1 MKVLR
6 TSILILLVL
15 LILSFFSQVSRI
27 VGGAETPFDPSSVSY
42 YDVVK
47 KALNLTSDQET
58 MLKNNG
64 LLVVE
69 VPNTTIGYTYT
80 PALRFEDFYYTEVY
94 GNDLPV
100 FVTTDSI
107 LHLFHVV
114 FDCSVRMLEQCA
126 FYPMILNISEYAFN
140 TSLNDYNTMA
150 HDGSL
155 RYWAVRNTTV
165 YFAVGLSLITGENV
179 TLPPELSADEMFYLD
194 EIYSDQLQFVSAGTW
209 NFPGSP
215 HSAEVKYDFTQFK
228 VRGHYLGVP
237 ELERYFRTFMWYGN
251 YPIFV
256 PRNDESYDWTVSHI
270 DDEAIVFMRDL
281 LKSNQQC
288 YDDWVLMYN
297 VTSALIGESDSI
309 NLLTLE
315 TALHNAFG
323 DAAQYLDL
331 VAAQGGLAKL
341 REELGKP
348 EYQQQIL
355 SQALLTQP
363 PPEPLPRYPIVFQ
376 FMGQRYVPD
385 SYIFQMLTWDKVGFN
400 SSGKRRIMPEGADVF
415 AVLGSQRAYQLL
427 TPDFN
432 YTGYTQNLETLK
444 QNFNNLTEQDWT
456 LSSYMAW
463 MHALQSLVNVD
474 YNETYPQFMRTLAWQ
489 DEKLNTALG
498 SWAQLRHDTLLYA
511 KQTYIPGTL
520 CSYPEAFVEPNP
532 TFYER
537 MQKLTQK
544 TSEAVGILPPNT
556 VTPIIM
562 NSLETLTNATQ
573 TLETVSNK
581 ELARQPLAQEEIDFI
596 KTITYGCG
604 SGSPVGWYVNT
615 MHIIA
620 QAANYTSILD
630 VPVVADVATFPP
642 GDIFDPPQILHVA
655 DGYVEALV
663 VFYPRPD
670 GTLAA
675 AVGPVFSYYEFK
687 LIGTTRL
694 NDNEWKNVLAWEN
707 RTEYLPEWL
716 RDIYGTSLPWPAS
729 EYNTIML
736 TVMVMTATIAIVATK
751 RLTRVKK
758 YKEPSTETR

>member
-1 MKVLR
+1 MKVYR
-6 TSILILLVL
+6 TDVLILLIL
-15 LILSFFSQVSRI
+15 LILPLFSSVSRI
-27 VGGAETPFDPSSVSY
+27 VGDAGTSFKPSSVSY
-42 YDVVK
+42 YDAVK

-58 MLKNNG
+58 MLENNG
-64 LLVVE
+64 FVVVE
-69 VPNTTIGYTYT
+69 VPNTTIGYMYN
-80 PALRFEDFYYTEVY
+80 PALRFEDFYYSEVY

-100 FVTTDSI
+100 FITTDSI

-114 FDCSVRMLEQCA
+114 FDCSVRILEQHA
-126 FYPMILNISEYAFN
+126 FYPMILNISKYAFN
-140 TSLNDYNTMA
+140 TSLNDYNKMA

-155 RYWAVRNTTV
+155 KYWAIRNSTV
-165 YFAVGLSLITGENV
+165 YFAVGLSLISGQNV

-194 EIYSDQLQFVSAGTW
+194 QIYSDQLQFVSAGAW
-209 NFPGSP
+209 NFPSSP
-215 HSAEVKYDFTQFK
+215 YSAEVKYDFTQFK

-270 DDEAIVFMRDL
+270 DDAAIVYVRDL
-281 LKSNQQC
+281 LKSNQQY
-288 YDDWVLMYN
+288 YDDWGLMYN
-297 VTSALIGESDSI
+297 VTGALIGESDSI

-323 DAAQYLDL
+323 DATQYLDL
-331 VAAQGGLAKL
+331 VTAQGGLAKL
-341 REELGKP
+341 REELSKP

-363 PPEPLPRYPIVFQ
+363 PPQPLPRYPIVFQ

-400 SSGKRRIMPEGADVF
+400 STGKRRIMPEGADVF

-432 YTGYTQNLETLK
+432 YTGYTQNLQTLER
-444 QNFNNLTEQDWT
+444 NFNNLTEQDWT
-456 LSSYMAW
+456 RSSYMAW

-474 YNETYPQFMRTLAWQ
+474 YNDTYPQFMRTLAWQ

-537 MQKLTQK
+537 MQKLTER
-544 TSEAVGILPPNT
+544 TSEAVSILPQNDFT
-556 VTPIIM
+556 YTIM
-562 NSLETLTNATQ
+562 NSLETLNNVTQ
-573 TLETVSNK
+573 TLETISTK
-581 ELARQPLAQEEIDFI
+581 ELAGQPLAQEEIDFI
-596 KTITYGCG
+596 KTNTYGCG

-620 QAANYTSILD
+620 GVANYTSILD
-630 VPVVADVATFPP
+630 VPVIADVATFPP
-642 GDIFDPPQILHVA
+642 GDVYDPPQILHVA
-655 DGYVEALV
+655 DGYVEAAV

-694 NDNEWKNVLAWEN
+694 NDDEWKTMLAWEN

-716 RDIYGTSLPWPAS
+716 RDIYGTSLPWPAP
-729 EYNTIML
+729 EYNVTML
-736 TVMVMTATIAIVATK
+736 TVMIMTTTIAIVATK
-751 RLTRVKK
+751 RLTGVKK
-758 YKEPSTETR
+758 YRKPSTKTP

>member
-1 MKVLR
+1 MKGHR
-6 TSILILLVL
+6 TDVLILLIL
-15 LILSFFSQVSRI
+15 LISPLFSSISRI
-27 VGGAETPFDPSSVSY
+27 VNGAGTPFDPSSVSY
-42 YDVVK
+42 YDIVK
-47 KALNLTSDQET
+47 KALNLTSDQEA
-58 MLKNNG
+58 MLQNNG
-64 LLVVE
+64 FVVVE
-69 VPNTTIGYTYT
+69 VPNVTIGYMFS
-80 PALRFEDFYYTEVY
+80 PALRFQDFYYSEVY

-100 FVTTDSI
+100 FITTDSI

-114 FDCSVRMLEQCA
+114 FDCSVRMLEQYA
-126 FYPMILNISEYAFN
+126 LYPMISNISEYAFD

-155 RYWAVRNTTV
+155 RYWAVRNSTV
-165 YFAVGLSLITGENV
+165 YFAVGLSLITGKNV

-194 EIYSDQLQFVSAGTW
+194 QIYSDQLQFVPAGTW
-209 NFPGSP
+209 NFPSTP
-215 HSAEVKYDFTQFK
+215 YNAEVQYDFTQFK

-237 ELERYFRTFMWYGN
+237 DLERYFRTFMWYGN

-256 PRNDESYDWTVSHI
+256 PRNDESYDWSVSHI
-270 DDEAIVFMRDL
+270 DDAAIVYMRDL
-281 LKSNQQC
+281 LKSNQQ
-288 YDDWVLMYN
+288 YYNDWVLVYN
-297 VTSALIGESDSI
+297 VTTALVGQSDSI
-309 NLLTLE
+309 NLVTVE

-323 DAAQYLDL
+323 DAAQYFNF
-331 VAAQGGLAKL
+331 VAAQGGLGKL

-348 EYQQQIL
+348 EYQQRIL
-355 SQALLTQP
+355 SQALLTP
-363 PPEPLPRYPIVFQ
+363 APPEPLPRYPIVFQ

-400 SSGKRRIMPEGADVF
+400 SAGKRRIMPEGADVF

-432 YTGYTQNLETLK
+432 YTGYTQNLQTLE
-444 QNFNNLTEQDWT
+444 QDFNNLTEQDWT
-456 LSSYMAW
+456 CSSYMAW

-532 TFYER
+532 TFYAR
-537 MQKLTQK
+537 MQKLTEK
-544 TSEAVGILPPNT
+544 TSEAVSILPPNY
-556 VTPIIM
+556 VTSTIM
-562 NSLETLTNATQ
+562 NALETLNNATQ
-573 TLETVSNK
+573 TLETVSIK
-581 ELARQPLAQEEIDFI
+581 ELAGQPLAQDETDFI
-596 KTITYGCG
+596 KKITYGCG
-604 SGSPVGWYVNT
+604 SGSPVGWYVST
-615 MHIIA
+615 MNIIA
-620 QAANYTSILD
+620 EAANYTSILD

-655 DGYVEALV
+655 DGYVEAVV

-694 NDNEWKNVLAWEN
+694 NDDEWKTILTLEN
-707 RTEYLPEWL
+707 RTEYLPKWL
-716 RDIYGTSLPWPAS
+716 KDIYGTSLPWPTP
-729 EYNTIML
+729 EYNVTML
-736 TVMVMTATIAIVATK
+736 TVMLMTTTIAIATTK
-751 RLTRVKK
+751 RLTRIRKHR
-758 YKEPSTETR
+758 ELSTKTR